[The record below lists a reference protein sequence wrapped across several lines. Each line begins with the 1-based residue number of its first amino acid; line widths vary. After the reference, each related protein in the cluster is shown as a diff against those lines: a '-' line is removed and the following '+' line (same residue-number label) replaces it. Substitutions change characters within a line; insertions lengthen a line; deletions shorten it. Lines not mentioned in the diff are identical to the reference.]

1 MFFVKLNDRLTR
13 FLMILAAGW
22 AFIVCF
28 IILADIIGKSVFNS
42 PVYGVREVVMNSIV
56 MIVFLQSSY
65 AIRSGSMLRAD
76 FIISRFPPMI
86 RRISAAFGYL
96 LGALFFLLIV
106 TGGTDMAIHSWVAGE
121 YEGEGALR
129 VPSWP
134 TRFMILFGG
143 GLAFLNYLLMAFLEI
158 FRPEAVDSLTDETTG
173 LTG

>member
-1 MFFVKLNDRLTR
+1 MFLVKLNDRLTR

-22 AFIVCF
+22 AFVLCF
-28 IILADIIGKSVFNS
+28 VILSDIIGKNVFNT

-56 MIVFLQSSY
+56 MIVFLQASY

-76 FIISRFPPMI
+76 FIIMRFSPLV
-86 RRISAAFGYL
+86 RRIAAATGYL
-96 LGALFFLLIV
+96 LGAGIFLVIV
-106 TGGTDMAIHSWVAGE
+106 TGGIDMAVHSWVAGE

-143 GLAFLNYLLMAFLEI
+143 SLACLNYLLMAILEV
-158 FRPEAVDSLTDETTG
+158 FRPEAVEALTDDTTG
-173 LTG
+173 LTS